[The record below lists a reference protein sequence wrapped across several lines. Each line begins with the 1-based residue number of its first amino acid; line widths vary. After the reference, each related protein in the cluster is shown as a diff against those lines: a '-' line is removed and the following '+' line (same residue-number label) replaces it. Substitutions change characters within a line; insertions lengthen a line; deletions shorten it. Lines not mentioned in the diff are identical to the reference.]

1 MSWQAVLSQIDY
13 QPATTGPE
21 HLLNNRPSN
30 LLYPLAMFSCLAIE
44 GPERFKFLQG
54 QVTCDIKR
62 VEEGEIMLGA
72 HLNLQGRIEASFI
85 LFPREDRVLLVLPE
99 DQADHLKSLFQKYIL
114 FANAELNDAPDYLPY
129 LIWPQKTPDE
139 DPGFELVQANNVF
152 INVTPTEN
160 AEALLTRHDVGR
172 VDEALAIMDRNGLF
186 LVDQSHRAAFLPQEL
201 NYEQIDGISFNKGCY
216 KGQEVV
222 ARIHFKG
229 QVKQRLTGFHCDTPT
244 ESGTVIVDANGKKCG
259 EIVHQCPLEGG
270 SIGCALLKVADWE
283 SKSVFLE
290 QNDGPEL
297 RLLTP
302 PYAIT

>member
-1 MSWQAVLSQIDY
+1 MSWQQVLSEIEY

-21 HLLNNRPSN
+21 YLLNNRPSN
-30 LLYPLAMFSCLAIE
+30 LLYPLAMFSCLAVT
-44 GPERFKFLQG
+44 GPERFRFLQG
-54 QVTCDIKR
+54 QVTCDMKR
-62 VEEGEIMLGA
+62 VEEGETLLGA

-85 LFPREDRVLLVLPE
+85 LFPQEDRVLLVLPQ
-99 DQADHLKSLFQKYIL
+99 DQAEHLKSLFQKYIL
-114 FANAELNDAPDYLPY
+114 FADAQLNDAPDCLPY
-129 LIWPQKTPDE
+129 LTWPEKTPGDN
-139 DPGFELVQANNVF
+139 PGFELVQANNVF
-152 INVTPTEN
+152 INVTSVEN
-160 AEALLTRHDVGR
+160 AEAVLKQQPVGR

-186 LVDQSHRAAFLPQEL
+186 LVDEPHRAAYLPQEL

-229 QVKQRLTGFHCDTPT
+229 QVKQRLTGFHCDTPV
-244 ESGTVIVDANGKKCG
+244 EAGTTVVDADGKKCG
-259 EIVHQCPLEGG
+259 EIVHQCPLGGG
-270 SIGCALLKVADWE
+270 SIGCALLRTGDWE
-283 SKSVFLE
+283 SKGVFLE